1 VDEEVDQESKTEDPT
16 PRRREEAR
24 RQGLAPY
31 SAELVGSLVTL
42 AGVIGLTYM
51 GPALWDAMTGV
62 YRHDLQRLF
71 RSEYPVEGAREM
83 LQRNSIWILT
93 ALLPFFG
100 LLLAVGVGAS
110 LIQVGF
116 QINTEK
122 LEPNFDRLNPATGW
136 SRLFSFAS
144 LVRGLLTLLKLAA
157 LGFVA
162 DWVIEGRAGVVA
174 ALSSYRL
181 SAAATASWLL
191 VMRLALYLAS
201 AVAAVTVIDYIYQ
214 RRRFEQSLKMTRQE
228 LKEELKREEGD
239 PQIKARIRQIQR
251 ERARR
256 RMMAE
261 VPKATVVVTN
271 PSHYAVAL
279 RYDASRDGAPVV
291 IAKGTG
297 VLAKRIAALARRHSI
312 PVLERPPLARALYAS
327 VREGQA
333 IPGPLFRA
341 VAEVLAFVY
350 RMRGPGPSPD
360 RRPEGMGTIV
370 RENPEVRTSRE
381 AGESGPGVHE

>member
-1 VDEEVDQESKTEDPT
+1 MAEEVDQESKTEDPT

-24 RQGLAPY
+24 RQGQAPF

-42 AGVIGLTYM
+42 AGVIGLTYI
-51 GPALWDAMTGV
+51 GPTIWDTMAEV
-62 YRHDLQRLF
+62 YRHDLARLF
-71 RSEYPVEGAREM
+71 QAEYPVEGARET

-122 LEPNFDRLNPATGW
+122 LELNFDRLNPATGW
-136 SRLFSFAS
+136 GRLFSVAS
-144 LVRGLLTLLKLAA
+144 LVRGLLTLLKLVA
-157 LGFVA
+157 LAFVA
-162 DWVIEGRAGVVA
+162 DWVIEGRGGVVT

-181 SAAATASWLL
+181 SAAAEASWSL
-191 VMRLALYLAS
+191 VMRLTLYLS
-201 AVAAVTVIDYIYQ
+201 AAVVVVTVIDYIYQ
-214 RRRFEQSLKMTRQE
+214 RRRFEQSLKMTRHE
-228 LKEELKREEGD
+228 LKEEMKREEGD

-251 ERARR
+251 DRARR
-256 RMMAE
+256 RMMSE

-271 PSHYAVAL
+271 PAHFAVAL
-279 RYDASRDGAPVV
+279 RYEATRDSAPIV

-297 VLAKRIAALARRHSI
+297 AIARRIATVARRHSI
-312 PVLERPPLARALYAS
+312 PVLERPPLARALYAA

-350 RMRGPGPSPD
+350 RMRGGGGGESKPVISA
-360 RRPEGMGTIV
+360 TVV
-370 RENPEVRTSRE
+370 RENPETRPSD
-381 AGESGPGVHE
+381 GDSESGPD